1 MEPAVSDSGWVTLVA
16 GVFGSLIGSF
26 LNVCIVRWP
35 AEQSVVRPRS
45 RCPKCGYQI
54 TWYDNVPV
62 VSWIALRGRCRHCR
76 TAIPLRYPALELGVG
91 TVFALVAR
99 FAPALAV
106 PFLLVTA
113 SGLIATATAWLMY
126 GRPSGKIAVV
136 SGVSIVVFALGTVG
150 AGCFAPG

>member
-1 MEPAVSDSGWVTLVA
+1 MRTLLVGWIAVVGLCV
-16 GVFGSLIGSF
+16 GSF
-26 LNVCIVRWP
+26 LT
-35 AEQSVVRPRS
+35 VVTS
-45 RCPKCGYQI
+45 RVPTGGSILSPPSACPGCGVPI
-54 TWYDNVPV
+54 RWYDNVPV